1 MSKISSEWTLENSHT
16 KKFEIIVQQKVFSS
30 SILPLLTFCWTI
42 ISNFLVCE
50 FSYVHSDGILL
61 ILPLAIPIFFAYFFQ
76 QFVKTRQQT
85 NCNLN
90 MITIK
95 NRKIVKIV
103 KPRIFNTHDP
113 TLHKNGLWHFLR
125 RSSVKLQKNQTFYD
139 SSFFV
144 MFKSCVIY
152 FQVPR

>member
-1 MSKISSEWTLENSHT
+1 M
-16 KKFEIIVQQKVFSS
+16 
-30 SILPLLTFCWTI
+30 
-42 ISNFLVCE
+42 
-50 FSYVHSDGILL
+50 
-61 ILPLAIPIFFAYFFQ
+61 
-76 QFVKTRQQT
+76 VKTRQQT
-85 NCNLN
+85 NDLN
-90 MITIK
+90 MITLK
-95 NRKIVKIV
+95 NCTKGKIVKIV